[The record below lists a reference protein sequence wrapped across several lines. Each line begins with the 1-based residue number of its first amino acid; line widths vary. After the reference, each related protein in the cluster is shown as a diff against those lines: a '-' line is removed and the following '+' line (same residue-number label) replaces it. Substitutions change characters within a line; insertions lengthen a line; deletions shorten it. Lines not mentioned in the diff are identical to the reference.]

1 MSETLARP
9 RYRLFVEA
17 DLTEGAAVDLPQAQA
32 HYLGTV
38 MRAKD
43 GETVALFN
51 GRDGE
56 WRAEIARVSK
66 KAATLTVADRMRPQ
80 APEPDVWLCF
90 APLKKDAT
98 DMVVQKAVELG
109 VSRLQPV
116 MTARTNASR
125 FNTERARANAIEAAE
140 QCERLT
146 VPEVAEPVA
155 LPDLL
160 AGWPERAPGRPLFI
174 ADETGRGTPLS
185 DVAAGSEGAIAAFVI
200 GPEGGFAQSELDHL
214 RSLDFVVP
222 VGLGPRILR
231 AETAALAAL
240 TVWQAVR
247 GDWRSGGPAFR

>member
-1 MSETLARP
+1 MLETPDRP
-9 RYRLFVEA
+9 RYRLFVDA
-17 DLTEGAAVDLPQAQA
+17 TLAEGATVELAPSQA

-38 MRAKD
+38 MRARP
-43 GETVALFN
+43 GEAVTVFN

-56 WRAEIARVSK
+56 WRSEIATVSK
-66 KAATLTVADRMRPQ
+66 RAAVLTVLRQMRPQ
-80 APEPDVWLCF
+80 AAEPDLWLCF

-125 FNTERARANAIEAAE
+125 FNIDRARVNVIEAAE

-146 VPEVAEPVA
+146 VPHVAEPVG

-160 AGWPERAPGRPLFI
+160 AGWPEHAPGRQLFI
-174 ADETGRGTPLS
+174 ADETGRGTALP
-185 DVAAGSEGAIAAFVI
+185 DVLAGDNGAIAAFLI
-200 GPEGGFAQSELDHL
+200 GPEGGFTQSELDQL

-222 VGLGPRILR
+222 IVLGPRILR
-231 AETAALAAL
+231 AETAALAVL
-240 TVWQAVR
+240 SIWQAVR
-247 GDWRSGGPAFR
+247 GDWRSGRPAFR

>member
-1 MSETLARP
+1 MTETLARP
-9 RYRLFVEA
+9 RFRLFVEA
-17 DLTEGAAVDLPQAQA
+17 DLSEGASLDLPQAQA

-38 MRAKD
+38 MRARD
-43 GETVALFN
+43 GEAVALFN

-56 WRAEIARVSK
+56 WRAEIDSVSK
-66 KAATLTVADRMRPQ
+66 KAASLTVAGRMRPQ
-80 APEPDVWLCF
+80 ATEPDVWLCF

-98 DMVVQKAVELG
+98 DMVVQKAAELG
-109 VSRLQPV
+109 ASRLQPV
-116 MTARTNASR
+116 MTARTNAAR
-125 FNTERARANAIEAAE
+125 FNIDRARANAIEAAE

-146 VPEVAEPVA
+146 VPEVAEPVS

-174 ADETGRGTPLS
+174 ADETGRGTALP
-185 DVAAGSEGAIAAFVI
+185 DAATGVEGAIAAFLI

-247 GDWRSGGPAFR
+247 GDWRSGGPALR

>member
-1 MSETLARP
+1 MTDPLARP
-9 RYRLFVEA
+9 RFRLFVDA
-17 DLTEGAAVDLPQAQA
+17 ALSVGAVVDLPPAQA

-38 MRAKD
+38 MRARE
-43 GETVALFN
+43 GEAVALFN

-56 WRAEIARVSK
+56 WRAEISAVSK
-66 KAATLTVADRMRPQ
+66 KAAALRVVEQMRPQ
-80 APEPDVWLCF
+80 HVEPDLWLCF
-90 APLKKDAT
+90 APLKKDST

-109 VSRLQPV
+109 ASRLQPV
-116 MTARTNASR
+116 MTARTNAAR
-125 FNTERARANAIEAAE
+125 FNTDRARVNAIEAAE
-140 QCERLT
+140 QCERLS
-146 VPEVAEPVA
+146 VPEVAAPVT

-160 AGWPERAPGRPLFI
+160 AGWAARAPNRRLFI
-174 ADETGRGTPLS
+174 ADETGRGTPLP
-185 DVAAGSEGAIAAFVI
+185 DALMGDEGAIPAFLI

-247 GDWRSGGPAFR
+247 GDWRTGGPAFR